1 LELVAKKTPKSRA
14 FIVGNGED
22 GLTLII
28 TEPVMVVHYS
38 IEDLKNGRTNNMRGT
53 DPKLLMAALVQE
65 LIPTLRGVAV
75 EDLYTTADRIETSTH
90 GTYSLADE
98 KAVHAELNYAQT
110 IASFVNGKGAT
121 VIGVD
126 FCIGLDIVPCGIQTR
141 ARSVSPGQSIYGY
154 IDKYGYCED
163 PKEKFV
169 STHAQN
175 FPISGLKTDNLG
187 PLEPWRG
194 PGSKP
199 PAPAKKA
206 RAARK
211 A

>member
-1 LELVAKKTPKSRA
+1 MVAKKTPKSRA

-28 TEPVMVVHYS
+28 TEPVMVLHYS
-38 IEDLKNGRTNNMRGT
+38 IEDLKKGRTNNMRGANT
-53 DPKLLMAALVQE
+53 QLLMAALVQE
-65 LIPTLRGVAV
+65 LIPTLRGVSV
-75 EDLYTTADRIETSTH
+75 EDLYEESDRIEKSSH
-90 GTYSLADE
+90 GAYSLAEE

-110 IASFVNGKGAT
+110 IASFINGKGAT

-126 FCIGLDIVPCGIQTR
+126 FCIGLDIDPCGIQTR
-141 ARSVSPGQSIYGY
+141 ARSVSPGQSIYDY
-154 IDKYGYCED
+154 IHTYGYCD
-163 PKEKFV
+163 SPKEEKFV

-187 PLEPWRG
+187 PLKPWRES
-194 PGSKP
+194 GSKP